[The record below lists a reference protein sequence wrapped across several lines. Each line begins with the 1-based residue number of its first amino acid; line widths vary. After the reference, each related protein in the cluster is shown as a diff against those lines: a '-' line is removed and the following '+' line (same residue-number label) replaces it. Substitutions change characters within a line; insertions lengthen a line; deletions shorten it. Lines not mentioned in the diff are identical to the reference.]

1 MKRIIVI
8 CLILALL
15 IACQPTPEQEVVFNK
30 GDGTIEDVIES
41 KPVTDYAIQSPSA
54 GAEQPVAEPEPPADE
69 RYLLPVWDFS
79 FYRESKWTYYP
90 DEATRERLRDF
101 SRSYSTLTINAV
113 DGSIIDRNVGY

>member
-69 RYLLPVWDFS
+69 RYLLPVWDFMGYCYNPQYS
-79 FYRESKWTYYP
+79 HT
-90 DEATRERLRDF
+90 EADLIGTKE
-101 SRSYSTLTINAV
+101 
-113 DGSIIDRNVGY
+113 

>member
-54 GAEQPVAEPEPPADE
+54 GAEQPVAEPKPPADE
-69 RYLLPVWDFS
+69 RYLLPVWDFMG
-79 FYRESKWTYYP
+79 YTYN
-90 DEATRERLRDF
+90 ARDPEKNLPGTLAWF
-101 SRSYSTLTINAV
+101 SGQSLLTISAV
-113 DGSIIDRNVGY
+113 DGSIIDRDRGY